1 MAPGRKRQKIR
12 DKWRIKKWLIVKS
25 PSAFGGN
32 SVAYIPVTS
41 EEKTIGKVVET
52 TLFDILKQ
60 DPQHYSIKLYF
71 RIESVEGDIAY
82 TIMKGHE
89 YSREYLRSMVRRG
102 SSSVSLIKNYT
113 TRDLA
118 VVQAQ
123 IAVFTGG
130 RINTSRKQD
139 IRKIIDEVVK
149 RKATELSYDQ
159 FSQEIVLGKIASDIY
174 NAAKIISRLRHVGV
188 SKTKLIKKPSLEIDD
203 VVVLESNNI
212 LDEEIDESNTST
224 SNLKISQAS
233 YL

>member
-1 MAPGRKRQKIR
+1 MATGRKRQKIK

-25 PSAFGGN
+25 PTSFGGN

-102 SSSVSLIKNYT
+102 SSGVTLIKNFT

-123 IAVFTGG
+123 IVVFTGG

-139 IRKIIDEVVK
+139 IRKIMGEVVE
-149 RKATELSYDQ
+149 RKAAELTHNQ
-159 FSQEIVLGKIASDIY
+159 FSQEVVLGKIASDIY
-174 NAAKIISRLRHVGV
+174 NACKTISRLRHVGV
-188 SKTKLIKKPSLEIDD
+188 SKTKLIKKPSIEIDD
-203 VVVLESNNI
+203 AVVLESKTEV
-212 LDEEIDESNTST
+212 DEEIGASAQS
-224 SNLKISQAS
+224 ISAS
-233 YL
+233 